1 MTLKEKIKKAITGLS
16 VPQEFLCLGLETFD
30 HRLRVRL
37 SIPEHSS
44 VHVEVTNN
52 HLFLGYKPLILGLYY
67 RMSEDVCRILSDHP
81 SIQLDFYTEVST
93 IEKIQLSERNVA
105 RLVLHCTDAKDLNDY
120 RIFFYKGIHG
130 EHKFLSPLNQLVNRK
145 REHFRK
151 REMGNVDLPGNLI
164 EQVRI
169 AYAVPRNISIITV
182 SDSVKM
188 NMFPTDLH
196 GPINEHFYLG
206 SLRQGGKANQQVEE
220 IGKIVISEMPL
231 NSYKEVY
238 RLGKNHM
245 SELSEHAKFSLH
257 QWRSG
262 LLDFPLPAGVL
273 RYRELE
279 RLGSTDIGIHRI
291 HVYKILSTKIIH
303 EGETLSHIHQYYAQW
318 RLDHSLP
325 THFLLP

>member
-1 MTLKEKIKKAITGLS
+1 
-16 VPQEFLCLGLETFD
+16 VNVD
-30 HRLRVRL
+30 
-37 SIPEHSS
+37 
-44 VHVEVTNN
+44 VTNN
-52 HLFLGYKPLILGLYY
+52 HLFLGYKPLILGLYF
-67 RMSEDVCRILSDHP
+67 RMSEDVCSILIDHP
-81 SIQLDFYTEVST
+81 SIQLNFYTEVST
-93 IEKIQLSERNVA
+93 IGKIRLSEKNVA
-105 RLVLHCTDAKDLNDY
+105 RLVLQCTATKDLNGY
-120 RIFFYKGIHG
+120 RVFFCRGVHG

-145 REHFRK
+145 REQFRK
-151 REMGNVDLPGNLI
+151 REIGNVDLPGNLI

-169 AYAVPRNISIITV
+169 AYAVPRIISIITV
-182 SDSVKM
+182 SDGVNI

-196 GPINEHFYLG
+196 GPVDEDFYLG

-245 SELSEHAKFSLH
+245 RELSEHAKFSLH

-262 LLDFPLPAGVL
+262 ILDFPLPSGAL
-273 RYRELE
+273 HYRELE
-279 RLGSTDIGIHRI
+279 LLGSTDIGIHRI
-291 HVYKILSTKIIH
+291 HMYRILNTKIIH

-325 THFLLP
+325 THFLLR